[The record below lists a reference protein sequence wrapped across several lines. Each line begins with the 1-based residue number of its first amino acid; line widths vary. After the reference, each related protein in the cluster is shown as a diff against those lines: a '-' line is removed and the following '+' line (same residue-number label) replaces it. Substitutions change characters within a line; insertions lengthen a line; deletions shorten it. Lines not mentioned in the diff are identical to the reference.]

1 MGLYLDSRMPW
12 AEYSGI
18 AAETYFVDK
27 SALLKE
33 LITAFGKK
41 NRYFCITRPR
51 RFGKSVMAHMV
62 AAFLARRWIV
72 QACLNVWK
80 SHTSRIMRT
89 I

>member
-33 LITAFGKK
+33 LITAFGK
-41 NRYFCITRPR
+41 
-51 RFGKSVMAHMV
+51 
-62 AAFLARRWIV
+62 
-72 QACLNVWK
+72 
-80 SHTSRIMRT
+80 RT
-89 I
+89 VTFALPDRAVLERA

>member
-62 AAFLARRWIV
+62 AAFFG
-72 QACLNVWK
+72 QAVDCATMFERLEIA
-80 SHTSRIMRT
+80 HIPQ
-89 I
+89 